1 MKISPTRQEFHALA
15 KENTVIPVWTE
26 VLADVETPVSA
37 YIKLVGD
44 RPGFLLESVE
54 HGERW
59 SRFSFVGR
67 DPVATLVLRDGA
79 ITTVGNVPSS
89 MPATPANPIVRP
101 SDTLRLM
108 MYKTAGP
115 GITSSAIDA
124 IANEIREFIS
134 GIY

>member
-15 KENTVIPVWTE
+15 NDNTVIPVWAE

-44 RPGFLLESVE
+44 APGFLLESVE

-67 DPVATLVLRDGA
+67 DPVATLVSRDGK
-79 ITTVGNVPSS
+79 ITTTGTVPNS
-89 MPATPANPIVRP
+89 MPR
-101 SDTLRLM
+101 D
-108 MYKTAGP
+108 K
-115 GITSSAIDA
+115 GI
-124 IANEIREFIS
+124 
-134 GIY
+134 